1 MVTGATRPC
10 PGTYPLLNFQHLL
23 KIQQHRETI
32 AVPKTTETL
41 SRRERE
47 MMNII
52 FARGQAT
59 ATEVLEAM
67 ADPPSYSAVRATLR
81 ILEQKG
87 HLKHQHDGTR
97 YVYLPTLN
105 REKVRLSALDQLL
118 TTFFDG
124 SAANVVAT
132 LIEKQTGKMTHD
144 ELDRMSALIEQAR
157 KEGR

>member
-1 MVTGATRPC
+1 M
-10 PGTYPLLNFQHLL
+10 L
-23 KIQQHRETI
+23 KNQQ
-32 AVPKTTETL
+32 ETL

-52 FARGQAT
+52 FARGRAT
-59 ATEVLEAM
+59 AGEVLDAM

-81 ILEQKG
+81 VLEQKG
-87 HLKHQHDGTR
+87 HVRHQLDGSR
-97 YVYLPTLN
+97 YVYLPTVN
-105 REKVRLSALDQLL
+105 RERVRLSALDQLL

-132 LIEKQTGKMTHD
+132 LIERQRGKMSDD
-144 ELDRMSALIEQAR
+144 ELDHLSELIEKAR

>member
-1 MVTGATRPC
+1 M
-10 PGTYPLLNFQHLL
+10 L
-23 KIQQHRETI
+23 KIQQ
-32 AVPKTTETL
+32 L

-52 FARGQAT
+52 FAAGRAT
-59 ATEVLEAM
+59 ATDVMEAM

-81 ILEQKG
+81 VLEEKG
-87 HLKHQHDGTR
+87 HLRHQHDGTR
-97 YVYLPTLN
+97 YVYIPTAS
-105 REKVRLSALDQLL
+105 RDRVRVSALDQLL

-132 LIEKQTGKMTHD
+132 LIERQKGKMSD
-144 ELDRMSALIEQAR
+144 EELDQLASLIEQAR

>member
-1 MVTGATRPC
+1 M
-10 PGTYPLLNFQHLL
+10 
-23 KIQQHRETI
+23 
-32 AVPKTTETL
+32 PKTTETL

-59 ATEVLEAM
+59 AIEVLEAM

-87 HLKHQHDGTR
+87 HLKHQHDGAR

-105 REKVRLSALDQLL
+105 RDKVRLSALDQLL

-132 LIEKQTGKMTHD
+132 LIEKQKGNMTND
-144 ELDRMSALIEQAR
+144 ELDRLSSLIEQAR

>member
-1 MVTGATRPC
+1 MGKP
-10 PGTYPLLNFQHLL
+10 
-23 KIQQHRETI
+23 
-32 AVPKTTETL
+32 ETL

-52 FARGQAT
+52 FRNGKAT
-59 ATEVLEAM
+59 ATEVMEGM

-81 ILEQKG
+81 VLEQKG
-87 HLKHQHDGTR
+87 HLKHQHDGAR
-97 YVYLPTLN
+97 YVYLPTVN
-105 REKVRLSALDQLL
+105 KEKARKSALDQVL

-132 LIEKQTGKMTHD
+132 LLDKDDLTTD
-144 ELDRMSALIEQAR
+144 ELDRLSQMINNAR

>member
-1 MVTGATRPC
+1 M
-10 PGTYPLLNFQHLL
+10 L
-23 KIQQHRETI
+23 KNQQ
-32 AVPKTTETL
+32 KQDTL

-52 FARGQAT
+52 FARGRAT
-59 ATEVLEAM
+59 ATDVMEGM

-81 ILEQKG
+81 VLEQKG
-87 HLKHQHDGTR
+87 HVKHQHDGTR
-97 YVYLPTLN
+97 YVYTPTGN
-105 REKVRLSALDQLL
+105 RDRVRLSALDQLL

-132 LIEKQTGKMTHD
+132 LIERQKGNMSPD
-144 ELDRMSALIEQAR
+144 ELERLSQLIDEAR

>member
-1 MVTGATRPC
+1 M
-10 PGTYPLLNFQHLL
+10 
-23 KIQQHRETI
+23 
-32 AVPKTTETL
+32 PKSTESL

-67 ADPPSYSAVRATLR
+67 AEPPSYSAVRATLR

-87 HLKHQHDGTR
+87 HLKHQHDGAR
-97 YVYLPTLN
+97 YVYLPTTN

-132 LIEKQTGKMTHD
+132 LIEKQRANITD
-144 ELDRMSALIEQAR
+144 EELDRLSTLIDEAR

>member
-1 MVTGATRPC
+1 M
-10 PGTYPLLNFQHLL
+10 L
-23 KIQQHRETI
+23 KNQQKQES
-32 AVPKTTETL
+32 L

-52 FARGQAT
+52 FARGRAT
-59 ATEVLEAM
+59 ATEVLEGM
-67 ADPPSYSAVRATLR
+67 AEPPSYSAVRATLR
-81 ILEQKG
+81 VLEQKG

-97 YVYLPTLN
+97 YVYLPTGN
-105 REKVRLSALDQLL
+105 RERVRLSALDQLL

-132 LIEKQTGKMTHD
+132 LIERQKGKMSDD
-144 ELDRMSALIEQAR
+144 ELEHLSQLIEEAR

>member
-1 MVTGATRPC
+1 M
-10 PGTYPLLNFQHLL
+10 
-23 KIQQHRETI
+23 
-32 AVPKTTETL
+32 PKSTDNL

-59 ATEVLEAM
+59 ATEVLEAL

-97 YVYLPTLN
+97 YVYVPTLN
-105 REKVRLSALDQLL
+105 KEKVRLSALDQLL

-132 LIEKQTGKMTHD
+132 LIEKQKGSMTD
-144 ELDRMSALIEQAR
+144 EELDRLSTLIEQAR